1 MKWKIEKVKVSPEVE
16 VVKIVLSGMLE
27 PAELPTLIEEVVR
40 GVDRGVEET
49 IVISGRL
56 PVWAFTHIAIAIAA
70 TGRTVAIADPKLA
83 GAVTAQG
90 AIIPLP
96 PEAF

>member
-1 MKWKIEKVKVSPEVE
+1 MKWKIEKVKASEVE
-16 VVKIVLSGMLE
+16 VVKIVLNGMLE

-40 GVDRGVEET
+40 GVVST
-49 IVISGRL
+49 TAVVVISGRL

-90 AIIPLP
+90 AVVPLP

>member
-1 MKWKIEKVKVSPEVE
+1 MKWKIEKVRVSPEVE
-16 VVKIVLSGMLE
+16 AVKIVLNGMLE

-40 GVDRGVEET
+40 GVEATTV
-49 IVISGRL
+49 VISGRL
-56 PVWAFTHIAIAIAA
+56 PVWAFAHIAIAIAA

>member
-1 MKWKIEKVKVSPEVE
+1 MKWKIEKVKAGEVE
-16 VVKIVLSGMLE
+16 VVKIVLNGMLE

-40 GVDRGVEET
+40 GVEATTAVV
-49 IVISGRL
+49 VISGRL

-90 AIIPLP
+90 AVVPLP